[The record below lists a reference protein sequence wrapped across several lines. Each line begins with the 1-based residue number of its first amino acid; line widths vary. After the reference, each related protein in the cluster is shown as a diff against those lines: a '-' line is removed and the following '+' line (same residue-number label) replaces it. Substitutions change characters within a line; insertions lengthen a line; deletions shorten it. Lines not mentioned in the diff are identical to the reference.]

1 MKVKLD
7 NCGCP
12 VQRRYASDFLM
23 TRLYQLRSERGFK
36 KLGRREL
43 EGGRWFELYSNGT
56 ELRYRSSECPL
67 LIIALEV
74 LLEASEDGRRTR
86 EELLASLKSIKG
98 LQMNELLEKV
108 VENFHEVISVETS
121 GVHH

>member
-1 MKVKLD
+1 
-7 NCGCP
+7 
-12 VQRRYASDFLM
+12 
-23 TRLYQLRSERGFK
+23 
-36 KLGRREL
+36 L
-43 EGGRWFELYSNGT
+43 EGGRWFELYSNGN

-108 VENFHEVISVETS
+108 VENFHELISVETS